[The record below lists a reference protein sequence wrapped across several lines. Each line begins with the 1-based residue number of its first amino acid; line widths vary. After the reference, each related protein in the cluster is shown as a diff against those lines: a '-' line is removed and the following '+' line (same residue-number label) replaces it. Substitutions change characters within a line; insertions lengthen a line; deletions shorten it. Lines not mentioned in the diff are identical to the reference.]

1 MSGCVHLYILLVLHA
16 HEKTIFNFLSFKGA
30 SKCVSF
36 ICALLQIII
45 IITEKHTK
53 TETLTASALTEESQ
67 LQTVRVDKELR
78 KRLLYYLVYCHEL
91 VASVQY
97 KHI

>member
-1 MSGCVHLYILLVLHA
+1 MHLYILLVLHA

-53 TETLTASALTEESQ
+53 TETLTASALTEESP
-67 LQTVRVDKELR
+67 LQTVREMCIRDSPIEESFIGKILIPVVGAQG
-78 KRLLYYLVYCHEL
+78 YV
-91 VASVQY
+91 
-97 KHI
+97 